1 MELATLERLQKRCL
15 HLFSVVI
22 GRIFLK
28 LAGNEDMHNNSDDF
42 EFRPDPKTQFD
53 SVYNN
58 KSLLF

>member
-28 LAGNEDMHNNSDDF
+28 LAGNEDMHNNLDDF

-58 KSLLF
+58 